1 MNILFVY
8 AHDDP
13 ASFGASM
20 HNRALSFFEQK
31 GYKAVIS
38 DLYASGFHPVA
49 AKWDFKSLS
58 GAHKNY
64 MLEQNSAVHSD
75 GAFAEDIKAEIE
87 KIRSA
92 DIVVFEFPLW
102 WSSTPAVLKGWFDK
116 VFAMGVAWDGDHR
129 YKSGLLG
136 GKKAMVITSA
146 GDREQDYS
154 PDGIHGATITQHL
167 YPLLHSTLAH
177 AGFDVYRPFIT
188 TGLTNS
194 DEEERQKHID
204 ELGIYLEK
212 NFESPDFIYKH

>member
-1 MNILFVY
+1 MNVLFVY

-13 ASFGASM
+13 ASFGAAM

-31 GYKAVIS
+31 GHKAVIS
-38 DLYASGFHPVA
+38 DLYASGFHAVA
-49 AKWDFKSLS
+49 AKWDFKSLG
-58 GAHKNY
+58 GAHRNY
-64 MLEQNSAVHSD
+64 MLEQSSAVNND
-75 GAFAEDIKAEIE
+75 GAFAEDIKSEIV

-129 YKSGLLG
+129 YKAGLLT

-154 PDGIHGATITQHL
+154 PTGMHGATIIQHL

-188 TGLTNS
+188 TGLTTSN
-194 DEEERQKHID
+194 EEDRQKHID
-204 ELGIYLEK
+204 KLGEYLER
-212 NFESPDFIYKH
+212 NEASPDFIYKH